1 MNEITA
7 RVNNA
12 TAAVSA
18 SLTRMEGFR
27 RFMASLSS
35 HRRVVEHEVN
45 RRCDERPANKD
56 SSDEAESEPH
66 QRHCPPRHVDG
77 IPTNRPTA
85 DRTGLTIVAPFD
97 GVIANVN

>member
-45 RRCDERPANKD
+45 RRRDDRPTNEDA
-56 SSDEAESEPH
+56 SDEAEREPH
-66 QRHCPPRHVDG
+66 VTPPSESHCRRQ
-77 IPTNRPTA
+77 PTSTDAGHDSP
-85 DRTGLTIVAPFD
+85 
-97 GVIANVN
+97 